1 MNLKTNTANSKNFGG
16 LRDVDSIKYIVIHYT
31 SNEGDTAKNNAV
43 YFAREIVKASAHYF
57 VDEKEIW
64 QSVPDDTVAWHCG
77 GSRYYHPECRNANSI
92 GVEICMNDKQG
103 RVREKS
109 IEHAAE
115 LIRELMDKYNIPADR
130 VIRHYDVTHK
140 NCPAPMVED
149 PARWKEFK
157 KKLEV
162 NMANDKP
169 AAWAADAWE
178 KATKA
183 KVVDG
188 TRPTEPITRQEVV
201 VILDRLKLI
210 K

>member
-1 MNLKTNTANSKNFGG
+1 MIIQKKLCNRANYGG
-16 LRDVDSIKYIVIHYT
+16 KRTIAPLYIVVHFT
-31 SNEGDTAKNNAV
+31 SNKGDTAKNNAD
-43 YFAREIVKASAHYF
+43 YFAREVVKASAHF
-57 VDEKEIW
+57 FADEKEIW
-64 QSVPDDTVAWHCG
+64 NSVPEDHVAWHCG
-77 GSRYYHPECRNANSI
+77 GSRYYHPECRNSNSI
-92 GVEICMNDKQG
+92 GVEVCMNDKQG

-115 LIRELMDKYNIPADR
+115 LIRKLMKKYSIPADR

-188 TRPTEPITRQEVV
+188 SRPTEPITRQEVV